1 MKFKEAIHYIG
12 IFFFFITILFGG
24 LLWKGESLQ
33 FIGVGIILSFSIYY
47 LAKLMLDKKT
57 ETHPPKWYKT
67 LILWILYIV
76 IGVFGSILP
85 LHFITVQGVANEDL
99 KNNGNEKL
107 EAIGQMRAEFKESV
121 DRVEKEFSM
130 EVSDCLEAF
139 LNAPRKSSKKK
150 EKKDIL
156 VDLYEFSDYTL
167 SELDPQNIKNTVE
180 DWTEINIKNPIT
192 KFQKDIDKELLDY
205 YGVNKDVFNELNFNI
220 NNVYYGLDTVLIGN
234 KNELEDGFRNV
245 ISKYNKSD
253 NAFIN
258 LTIPSSTVQLNSLSG
273 LRNQYSLLISIGIYL
288 IIHLLILF
296 PILTTRPTHDPPI
309 PYEDTDT
316 TQL

>member
-107 EAIGQMRAEFKESV
+107 EAISQMRAEFKESV

-180 DWTEINIKNPIT
+180 NSYNILKL
-192 KFQKDIDKELLDY
+192 KYDKLSNKYENIANY

-273 LRNQYSLLISIGIYL
+273 LRDQYSLLISIGIYL